1 MEAILMKRWT
11 SFFAVIVIGA
21 AIGLLIGWFLMPGQ
35 YLNTTPEMLR
45 VDYQADYVLMVA
57 EAFQKDDNL
66 PLAVVRL
73 AFLGGTEAQELVRQ
87 ALLFAEPR
95 YADADLALMRSLSL
109 ALQLSG
115 AEAQP

>member
-1 MEAILMKRWT
+1 MGRWL
-11 SFFAVIVIGA
+11 SFFIVIVIGA
-21 AIGLLIGWFLMPGQ
+21 GIGLLIGWFLVPGQ
-35 YLNTTPEMLR
+35 YLNTSPDMLR

-66 PLAVVRL
+66 PLAVERL
-73 AFLGGTEAQELVRQ
+73 AFLGETEAQELVRQ

-95 YADADLALMRSLSL
+95 YADADLALMHSLSL

-115 AEAQP
+115 AGDQP